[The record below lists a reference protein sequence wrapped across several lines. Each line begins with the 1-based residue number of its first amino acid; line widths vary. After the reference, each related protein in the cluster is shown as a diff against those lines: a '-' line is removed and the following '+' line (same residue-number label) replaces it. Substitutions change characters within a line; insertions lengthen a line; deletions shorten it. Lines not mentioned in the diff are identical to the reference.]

1 MDDIS
6 KKLKIAGATP
16 AGRLNK
22 PLIPDRPIA
31 LRRVSL
37 AELSSELLARIE
49 AGSFGANE
57 ASILLGCEIHQAL
70 EVVLDVHNN
79 RLSGRRYSDLFGAL
93 YEFVGPPR
101 PILNGATI
109 VELGCGS
116 INPFGLLFLF
126 LMLGARRGIAIDLD
140 EIQDMPRAVKALADL
155 SAMMLIHPKDI
166 IGDYS
171 ITREQMLQNIA
182 SFDLSRLHSGDVLGL
197 DAERLSYRRESVH
210 ALSLQDGEVDY
221 IISNAFFEH
230 VPHIEDAIAEL
241 ARVTRT
247 GGIGVHTIDGSD
259 HRRYDNPACHPLEFL
274 TEASKEPIV
283 HGSNRSRPLQFAN
296 LFERH
301 GFELIAIEPFER
313 VDVNLELRNRFVEPY
328 RSMTD
333 EVLAVTIAKIVVRR
347 L

>member
-1 MDDIS
+1 MDDLS

-16 AGRLNK
+16 AGRLNR
-22 PLIPDRPIA
+22 PLIPGRPIA

-37 AELSSELLARIE
+37 AKLSSELLARIE

-57 ASILLGCEIHQAL
+57 ASILLGCELHEAL
-70 EVVLDVHNN
+70 GVVLDVHNN
-79 RLSGRRYSDLFGAL
+79 RLSGRRYSDLFGAF
-93 YEFVGPPR
+93 YEYVGPLRPR
-101 PILNGATI
+101 LDGATI

-116 INPFGLLFLF
+116 INPYGLLFLF
-126 LMLGARRGIAIDLD
+126 LMLGAQRGIAIDLD
-140 EIQDMPRAVKALADL
+140 GIQNMPRAVKALADL

-182 SFDLSRLHSGDVLGL
+182 SFDLSRLHSSDVLGL
-197 DAERLSYRRESVH
+197 DAERLSYRRESVQ
-210 ALSLQDGEVDY
+210 ALSLLDGEVDY
-221 IISNAFFEH
+221 MISNAFFEH
-230 VPHIEDAIAEL
+230 VPRIEDAIVEL

-274 TEASKEPIV
+274 TEASKELIV
-283 HGSNRSRPLQFAN
+283 HGSNRIRPLQFAPM
-296 LFERH
+296 FEKH
-301 GFELIAIEPFER
+301 GFEVIAIEPFER
-313 VDVNLELRNRFVEPY
+313 VDFTLELRNRFVEPY

-333 EVLAVTIAKIVVRR
+333 EMLAVTIAKIVVRR